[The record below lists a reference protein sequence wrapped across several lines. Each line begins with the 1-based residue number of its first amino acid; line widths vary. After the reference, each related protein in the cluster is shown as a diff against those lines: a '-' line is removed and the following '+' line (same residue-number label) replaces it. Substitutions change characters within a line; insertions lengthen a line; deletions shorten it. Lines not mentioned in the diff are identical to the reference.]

1 MVEPMRA
8 IHVSEA
14 DQPFEDLLHAC
25 RGEMIRL
32 LARYR
37 IPHEDAEDLLQETFV
52 ALVFKWQSIRNPKAW
67 LLSTLRNRCTLYWRK
82 RRRDLFEAVD
92 AAILD
97 ALAAPQEPP
106 QARTELL
113 HDLNLA
119 ISRLPDRCQDLLRLR
134 YGLGCKSSE
143 VAEKMGEGSQE
154 IRKLT
159 TSCLVA
165 LTRELRRM
173 GLSRELLHD

>member
-1 MVEPMRA
+1 MQA
-8 IHVSEA
+8 TQLSEA
-14 DQPFEDLLHAC
+14 DRPFEALLRSC
-25 RGEMIRL
+25 REEMVRI

-37 IPHEDAEDLLQETFV
+37 VPQEDAEDLLQETFV
-52 ALVFKWQSIRNPKAW
+52 ALVFKWQSIRNPEAW
-67 LLSTLRNRCTLYWRK
+67 LLSTLRNRCTLYWRT
-82 RRRDLFEAVD
+82 RRQDLFEAVD
-92 AAILD
+92 SALLD
-97 ALAAPQEPP
+97 AFAVPQEPP
-106 QARTELL
+106 QSQTELR

-119 ISRLPDRCQDLLRLR
+119 ISRLPDRYQDLLRLR

-159 TSCLVA
+159 TASIVA

-173 GLSRELLHD
+173 GLTRELLQD